1 MDRTIMVDLD
11 PVLLEILRHKVTA
24 VTEEMGITLQRTG
37 RTLYVKETADF
48 GTAIANLEGKFFAF
62 PVGIGVA
69 GFVDLDCKPAID
81 AVSNLVPGDVIMT
94 NHPYASGGLCTH
106 TPDLNLVRPYFYQ
119 DQVVGYGWS
128 FLHAADVGGKVP
140 SSVSPTNSE
149 AFQEGLLIPP
159 MKIVQAGDFNPDLLQ
174 IFRHNVRTPD
184 LNIGDIKA
192 MLAAL
197 DVGQRRVVEMIEQ
210 YGLDCFLSMQS
221 ALIDYGRLKARE
233 AFRQIPNGEYDFWDY
248 LDDDSFTQVPVRI
261 RLRMLVDDGLIHLD
275 YRGTDA
281 QTLGPF
287 NIVTLGRSHP
297 WVTLRLLHYAISRD
311 PSCPVNSGVFKN
323 VTVTL
328 PPGSVLNPEFP
339 AASGIRTAAGAR
351 CYDVLNGVLGKALP
365 EFMPAASGGNIV
377 PVVLVEPADAG
388 HSAVTVVQFLVGA
401 LGARKGADGVDGRDP
416 SFSNMAN
423 NPIETVEAEA
433 SVEVLYYG
441 LRPDSGG
448 PGQWRGGAGQSISFR
463 VLKDGCQLLA
473 RGLERLRF
481 PPWGVAGGGCSSVT
495 RMVLN
500 EGEDG
505 EVELGKIDMIEL
517 SEGDTVTA
525 YMSGAG
531 GYGHAFKREP
541 LNVLRDVETGVV
553 TLEGAARDYG
563 VVIMDGNVDM
573 PATSALRAQ
582 PGIASVSQNEFGK
595 ERMAWEDVFSDER
608 VCSLT
613 DALEKHPPARRQRVR
628 NKVFGTIDSRLLVPA
643 TSRRYDFCTLLD
655 ECEGAGSEFDQQIVE
670 LNTS

>member
-1 MDRTIMVDLD
+1 MIELD

-24 VTEEMGITLQRTG
+24 VAEEMGITLQRTG

-48 GTAIANLEGKFFAF
+48 GTAIADLNGKFFAF

-69 GFVDLDCKPAID
+69 GFVDLDCKPTID
-81 AVSNLVPGDVIMT
+81 AVDDLVAGDVIMT

-106 TPDLNLVRPYFYQ
+106 TPDLNLVRPYFYENQ
-119 DQVVGYGWS
+119 IVGYGWT
-128 FLHAADVGGKVP
+128 FLHSADVGGKVP
-140 SSVSPTNSE
+140 SSVSPTNTE

-159 MKIVQAGDFNPDLLQ
+159 MKIVQAGEFNPDLLQ

-197 DVGQRRVVEMIEQ
+197 EVGQRRVTEMIDQ
-210 YGLDCFLSMQS
+210 YGHDCFLTMQS

-248 LDDDSFTQVPVRI
+248 LDDDSFTQIPVRI
-261 RLRMLVDDGLIHLD
+261 RLRMSVDDGLIHLD

-311 PSCPVNSGVFKN
+311 SSCPVNSGVFKN

-328 PPGSVLNPEFP
+328 PSGSVLNPEFP

-351 CYDVLNGVLGKALP
+351 CYDILNGALGKALP

-377 PVVLVEPADAG
+377 PVVLVEPVDAG
-388 HSAVTVVQFLVGA
+388 QAAVTVVQFLVGA
-401 LGARKGADGVDGRDP
+401 LGARKGSDGVDGRDP

-441 LRPDSGG
+441 LRADSGG
-448 PGQWRGGAGQSISFR
+448 PGEWRGGAGQMISFR
-463 VLKDGCQLLA
+463 ILKDGCHLLA

-481 PPWGVAGGGCSSVT
+481 PPWGVSGGSCSTVT
-495 RMVLN
+495 RMILN

-505 EVELGKIDMIEL
+505 EIELGKIDMIEL
-517 SEGDTVTA
+517 SAGDTVTA

-531 GYGHAFKREP
+531 GYGSPFKREP
-541 LNVLRDVETGVV
+541 LKVLRDVETGLV
-553 TLEGAARDYG
+553 TLERAARDYG
-563 VVIMDGNVDM
+563 VVILDGTVDDV
-573 PATSALRAQ
+573 ATTALRSSQRNKTLHKSAF
-582 PGIASVSQNEFGK
+582 GEERIAWERKFDD
-595 ERMAWEDVFSDER
+595 ERMHT
-608 VCSLT
+608 LT
-613 DALEKHPPARRQRVR
+613 GTLEKHPSASRQRVR
-628 NKVFGTIDSRLLVPA
+628 NKVFGSIDSRLLVPA
-643 TSRRYDFCTLLD
+643 TSKRYDFRELF
-655 ECEGAGSEFDQQIVE
+655 SERDAINNQFDQRIIE
-670 LNTS
+670 LNTIKAC

>member
-1 MDRTIMVDLD
+1 MIDLD

-24 VTEEMGITLQRTG
+24 VAEEMGITLQRTG

-69 GFVDLDCKPAID
+69 GFVDLDCKPTID
-81 AVSNLVPGDVIMT
+81 AVDDLAEGDVIMT

-119 DQVVGYGWS
+119 GDIVGYGWS
-128 FLHAADVGGKVP
+128 FLHSADVGGKVP

-159 MKIVQAGDFNPDLLQ
+159 MKIVQGGDFNLDLLK
-174 IFRHNVRTPD
+174 IYRHNVRTPD

-197 DVGQRRVVEMIEQ
+197 EVGQRRVIEMIEQ
-210 YGLDCFLSMQS
+210 YGIDCFLAMQS
-221 ALIDYGRLKARE
+221 ALIDYARLKARE
-233 AFRQIPNGEYDFWDY
+233 AFRQIPDGKYDFWDY

-261 RLRMLVDDGLIHLD
+261 RLEMTVDDGRIHLD
-275 YRGTDA
+275 YRGSDA
-281 QTLGPF
+281 QTQGPF

-297 WVTLRLLHYAISRD
+297 WVTLRLLHYAISTD

-351 CYDVLNGVLGKALP
+351 CYDVLNGALGKALP

-377 PVVLVEPADAG
+377 PVVLVEPADEG
-388 HSAVTVVQFLVGA
+388 QGAVTVVQFLVGA
-401 LGARKGADGVDGRDP
+401 LGARKGVDGVDGRDP

-433 SVEVLYYG
+433 SVEVLFYG
-441 LRPDSGG
+441 LRADSGG
-448 PGQWRGGAGQSISFR
+448 PGEWRGGAGQMISFR
-463 VLKDGCQLLA
+463 VLKDGCHLLA

-481 PPWGVAGGGCSSVT
+481 PPWGVAGGACSTVT
-495 RMVLN
+495 RMILN

-531 GYGHAFKREP
+531 GYGDS
-541 LNVLRDVETGVV
+541 LNRDPSKVLRDVETGLV
-553 TLEGAARDYG
+553 TIAGAARDYG
-563 VVIMDGNVDM
+563 VIILDGQVDT
-573 PATSALRAQ
+573 PATVNLRSNKRTEETTQ
-582 PGIASVSQNEFGK
+582 SEFGE
-595 ERMAWEDVFSDER
+595 ERVAWESVFADGR
-608 VCSLT
+608 MLSLT
-613 DALEKHPPARRQRVR
+613 ETLDKHPPARRQRVR
-628 NKVFGTIDSRLLVPA
+628 NKVFGSIDNRLLVPA
-643 TSRRYDFCTLLD
+643 TVQRYDFRELIND
-655 ECEGAGSEFDQQIVE
+655 PERVGREFDQAILE
-670 LNTS
+670 LKTA

>member
-1 MDRTIMVDLD
+1 MIDLD

-24 VTEEMGITLQRTG
+24 VAEEMGITLQRTG

-69 GFVDLDCKPAID
+69 GFVDLDCKPTID
-81 AVSNLVPGDVIMT
+81 AVDDLAEGDVIMT

-119 DQVVGYGWS
+119 GDIVGYGWS
-128 FLHAADVGGKVP
+128 FLHSADVGGKVP

-159 MKIVQAGDFNPDLLQ
+159 MKIVQGGDFNLDLLK
-174 IFRHNVRTPD
+174 IYRHNVRTPD

-197 DVGQRRVVEMIEQ
+197 EVGQRRVIEMIEQ
-210 YGLDCFLSMQS
+210 YGIDCFLAMQS
-221 ALIDYGRLKARE
+221 ALIDYARLKARE
-233 AFRQIPNGEYDFWDY
+233 AFRQIPDGKYDFWDY

-261 RLRMLVDDGLIHLD
+261 RLEMTVDDGRIHLD
-275 YRGTDA
+275 YRGSDA
-281 QTLGPF
+281 QTQGPF

-297 WVTLRLLHYAISRD
+297 WVTLRLLHYAISTD

-351 CYDVLNGVLGKALP
+351 CYDVLNGALGKALP

-377 PVVLVEPADAG
+377 PVVLVEPADEG
-388 HSAVTVVQFLVGA
+388 QGAVTVVQFLVGA
-401 LGARKGADGVDGRDP
+401 LGARKGVDGVDGRDP

-433 SVEVLYYG
+433 SVEVLFYG
-441 LRPDSGG
+441 LRADSGG
-448 PGQWRGGAGQSISFR
+448 PGEWRGGAGQMISFR
-463 VLKDGCQLLA
+463 VLKDGCHLLA

-481 PPWGVAGGGCSSVT
+481 PPWGVAGGACSTVT
-495 RMVLN
+495 RMILN

-531 GYGHAFKREP
+531 GYGDS
-541 LNVLRDVETGVV
+541 LNRDPSKVLRDVETGLV
-553 TLEGAARDYG
+553 TIAGAARDYG
-563 VVIMDGNVDM
+563 VIILDGQVDT
-573 PATSALRAQ
+573 PATVNLRSNKCTEEATQ
-582 PGIASVSQNEFGK
+582 SEFGE
-595 ERMAWEDVFSDER
+595 ERVAWESVFADGR
-608 VCSLT
+608 MLSLT
-613 DALEKHPPARRQRVR
+613 ETLDKHPPARRQRVR
-628 NKVFGTIDSRLLVPA
+628 NKVFGSIDNRLLVPA
-643 TSRRYDFCTLLD
+643 TIQRYDFRELISD
-655 ECEGAGSEFDQQIVE
+655 PERVGREFDQAILE
-670 LNTS
+670 LKTA

>member
-1 MDRTIMVDLD
+1 MIDLD

-24 VTEEMGITLQRTG
+24 VAEEMGITLQRTG

-69 GFVDLDCKPAID
+69 GFVDLDCKPTID
-81 AVSNLVPGDVIMT
+81 AVDDLAEGDVIMT

-119 DQVVGYGWS
+119 GDIVGYGWS
-128 FLHAADVGGKVP
+128 FLHSADVGGKVP

-159 MKIVQAGDFNPDLLQ
+159 MKIVQGGHFNLDLLK
-174 IFRHNVRTPD
+174 IYRHNVRTPD

-197 DVGQRRVVEMIEQ
+197 EVGQRRVIEMIEQ
-210 YGLDCFLSMQS
+210 YGIDCFLAMQS
-221 ALIDYGRLKARE
+221 ALIDYARLKARE
-233 AFRQIPNGEYDFWDY
+233 AFRQIPDGKYDFWDY

-261 RLRMLVDDGLIHLD
+261 RLEMTVDDGRIHLD
-275 YRGTDA
+275 YRGSDA
-281 QTLGPF
+281 QTQGPF

-297 WVTLRLLHYAISRD
+297 WVTLRLLHYAISTD

-351 CYDVLNGVLGKALP
+351 CYDVLNGALGKALP

-377 PVVLVEPADAG
+377 PVVLVEPADEG
-388 HSAVTVVQFLVGA
+388 QGAVTVVQFLVGA
-401 LGARKGADGVDGRDP
+401 LGARKGVDGVDGRDP

-433 SVEVLYYG
+433 SVEVLFYG
-441 LRPDSGG
+441 LRADSGG
-448 PGQWRGGAGQSISFR
+448 PGEWRGGAGQMISFR
-463 VLKDGCQLLA
+463 VLKDGCHLLA

-481 PPWGVAGGGCSSVT
+481 PPWGVAGGACSTVT
-495 RMVLN
+495 RMILN

-531 GYGHAFKREP
+531 GYGDS
-541 LNVLRDVETGVV
+541 LNRDPSKVLRDVETELV
-553 TLEGAARDYG
+553 TIAGAARDYG
-563 VVIMDGNVDM
+563 VIILDGQVNT
-573 PATSALRAQ
+573 PATVNLRSNKRTEETTQ
-582 PGIASVSQNEFGK
+582 SEFGE
-595 ERMAWEDVFSDER
+595 ERVAWESVFADGR
-608 VCSLT
+608 MLSLT
-613 DALEKHPPARRQRVR
+613 ETLDKHPPARRQRVR
-628 NKVFGTIDSRLLVPA
+628 NKVFGSIDNRLLVPA
-643 TSRRYDFCTLLD
+643 TVQRYDFRELIND
-655 ECEGAGSEFDQQIVE
+655 PERVGREFDQAILE
-670 LNTS
+670 LKTA

>member
-1 MDRTIMVDLD
+1 MIDLD

-24 VTEEMGITLQRTG
+24 VAEEMGITLQRTG

-69 GFVDLDCKPAID
+69 GFVDLDCKPTID
-81 AVSNLVPGDVIMT
+81 AVDDLAEGDVIMT

-119 DQVVGYGWS
+119 GDIVGYGWS
-128 FLHAADVGGKVP
+128 FLHSADVGGKVP

-159 MKIVQAGDFNPDLLQ
+159 MKIVQGGDFNLDLLK
-174 IFRHNVRTPD
+174 IYRHNVRTPD

-197 DVGQRRVVEMIEQ
+197 EVGQRRVIEMIEQ
-210 YGLDCFLSMQS
+210 YGIDCFLGMQS

-233 AFRQIPNGEYDFWDY
+233 AFRQIPDGKYDFWDY

-261 RLRMLVDDGLIHLD
+261 RLEMTVDDGRIHLD
-275 YRGTDA
+275 YRGSDA
-281 QTLGPF
+281 QTQGPF

-297 WVTLRLLHYAISRD
+297 WVTLRLLHYAISTD

-351 CYDVLNGVLGKALP
+351 CYDVLNGALGKALP

-377 PVVLVEPADAG
+377 PVVLVEPADEG
-388 HSAVTVVQFLVGA
+388 QGAVTVVQFLVGA
-401 LGARKGADGVDGRDP
+401 LGARKGVDGVDGRDP

-433 SVEVLYYG
+433 SVEVLFYG
-441 LRPDSGG
+441 LRADSGG
-448 PGQWRGGAGQSISFR
+448 PGEWRGGAGQMISFR
-463 VLKDGCQLLA
+463 VLKDGCHLLA

-481 PPWGVAGGGCSSVT
+481 PPWGVAGGACSTVT
-495 RMVLN
+495 RMILN

-531 GYGHAFKREP
+531 GYGDS
-541 LNVLRDVETGVV
+541 LNRDPSKVLRDVETGLV
-553 TLEGAARDYG
+553 TIAGAARDYG
-563 VVIMDGNVDM
+563 VIILDGQVDT
-573 PATSALRAQ
+573 PATVNLRSNKCTEETTQ
-582 PGIASVSQNEFGK
+582 SEFGE
-595 ERMAWEDVFSDER
+595 ERVAWESVFADGR
-608 VCSLT
+608 MLSLT
-613 DALEKHPPARRQRVR
+613 ETLDKHPPARRQRVR
-628 NKVFGTIDSRLLVPA
+628 NKVFGSIDNRLLVPA
-643 TSRRYDFCTLLD
+643 TVQRYDFRELIND
-655 ECEGAGSEFDQQIVE
+655 PERVGREFDQAILE
-670 LNTS
+670 LKTA

>member
-1 MDRTIMVDLD
+1 MVNLD
-11 PVLLEILRHKVTA
+11 SVLLEILRHKVTA
-24 VTEEMGITLQRTG
+24 VAEEMGITLQRTG

-48 GTAIANLEGKFFAF
+48 GTAIADLEGKFFAF

-69 GFVDLDCKPAID
+69 GFVDLDCKPTID
-81 AVSNLVPGDVIMT
+81 AVDDLAAGDVIMT

-119 DQVVGYGWS
+119 GDIVGYGWS
-128 FLHAADVGGKVP
+128 FLHSADVGGKVP

-159 MKIVQAGDFNPDLLQ
+159 MKIIQGGDFNPDLLT
-174 IFRHNVRTPD
+174 IYRHNVRTPD

-197 DVGQRRVVEMIEQ
+197 EVGQRRVTEMIEQ
-210 YGLDCFLSMQS
+210 YGIDCFLEMQS
-221 ALIDYGRLKARE
+221 ALINYGRLKARE
-233 AFRQIPNGEYDFWDY
+233 AFRQIPDGEYDFWDY

-261 RLRMLVDDGLIHLD
+261 RLQMTVDDGRIHLD

-297 WVTLRLLHYAISRD
+297 WVTLRLLHYAISTD

-365 EFMPAASGGNIV
+365 DFMPAASGGNIV
-377 PVVLVEPADAG
+377 PVVLVEPADEG
-388 HSAVTVVQFLVGA
+388 QSVVTVVQFLVGA
-401 LGARKGADGVDGRDP
+401 LGARKGVDGVDGRDP

-433 SVEVLYYG
+433 SVEVLFYG
-441 LRPDSGG
+441 LRADSGG
-448 PGQWRGGAGQSISFR
+448 PGEWRGGAGQMMSFR
-463 VLKDGCQLLA
+463 VLKDGCHLLA

-481 PPWGVAGGGCSSVT
+481 PPWGASNGGCSTVT
-495 RMVLN
+495 RMILN

-531 GYGHAFKREP
+531 GYGSALKREP
-541 LNVLRDVETGVV
+541 SKVLRDVETGLV
-553 TLEGAARDYG
+553 TTAGAAQDYG
-563 VVIMDGNVDM
+563 VIILDGQVDVS
-573 PATSALRAQ
+573 ATVNLRSDKEKNEATK
-582 PGIASVSQNEFGK
+582 SEFGEERVAWEK
-595 ERMAWEDVFSDER
+595 IFTDERML
-608 VCSLT
+608 SLT
-613 DALEKHPPARRQRVR
+613 ETLEKYPPAKRQRVR
-628 NKVFGTIDSRLLVPA
+628 NKVFGSIDSRLLVPA
-643 TSRRYDFCTLLD
+643 TIQRYDFRELMSD
-655 ECEGAGSEFDQQIVE
+655 REGIGETFDKAILE
-670 LNTS
+670 LKTA

>member
-1 MDRTIMVDLD
+1 MIDLD

-24 VTEEMGITLQRTG
+24 VAEEMGITLQRTG

-69 GFVDLDCKPAID
+69 GFVDLDCKPTID
-81 AVSNLVPGDVIMT
+81 AVDDLAEGDVIMT

-119 DQVVGYGWS
+119 GDIVGYGWS
-128 FLHAADVGGKVP
+128 FLHSADVGGKVP

-159 MKIVQAGDFNPDLLQ
+159 MKIVQGGDFNLDLLK
-174 IFRHNVRTPD
+174 IYRHNVRTPD

-197 DVGQRRVVEMIEQ
+197 EVGQRRVIEMIEQ
-210 YGLDCFLSMQS
+210 YGIDCFLAMQS
-221 ALIDYGRLKARE
+221 ALIDYARLKARE
-233 AFRQIPNGEYDFWDY
+233 AFRQIPDGKYDFWDY

-261 RLRMLVDDGLIHLD
+261 RLEMTVDDGRIHLD
-275 YRGTDA
+275 YRGSDA
-281 QTLGPF
+281 QTQGPF

-297 WVTLRLLHYAISRD
+297 WVTLRLLHYAISTD

-351 CYDVLNGVLGKALP
+351 CYDVLNGALGKALP

-377 PVVLVEPADAG
+377 PVVLVEPADEG
-388 HSAVTVVQFLVGA
+388 QGAVTVVQFLVGA
-401 LGARKGADGVDGRDP
+401 LGARKGVDGVDGRDP

-433 SVEVLYYG
+433 SVEVLFYG
-441 LRPDSGG
+441 LRADSGG
-448 PGQWRGGAGQSISFR
+448 PGEWRGGAGQMISFR
-463 VLKDGCQLLA
+463 VLKDGCHLLA

-481 PPWGVAGGGCSSVT
+481 PPWGVAGGACSTVT
-495 RMVLN
+495 RMILN

-531 GYGHAFKREP
+531 GYGDS
-541 LNVLRDVETGVV
+541 LNRDPSKVLRDVETELV
-553 TLEGAARDYG
+553 TIAGAARDYG
-563 VVIMDGNVDM
+563 VIILDGQVDT
-573 PATSALRAQ
+573 PATVNLRSNKCTEEATQ
-582 PGIASVSQNEFGK
+582 SEFGE
-595 ERMAWEDVFSDER
+595 ERVAWESVFADGR
-608 VCSLT
+608 MLSLT
-613 DALEKHPPARRQRVR
+613 ETLDKHPPARRQRVR
-628 NKVFGTIDSRLLVPA
+628 NKVFGSIDNRLLVPA
-643 TSRRYDFCTLLD
+643 TVQRYDFRELIND
-655 ECEGAGSEFDQQIVE
+655 PERVGREFDQAILE
-670 LNTS
+670 LKTA